1 KGRER
6 AHRTGRAP
14 GRRGEREPGTAPT
27 LGHPGRYGTVRAPIS
42 YILRGA
48 VETVVSEHNRR
59 LHREQAVPPRIVLGD
74 AALFPQQPQRAPD
87 LEPGVGR
94 FDDGVDV

>member
-1 KGRER
+1 PDGGQPAVGARRCAGTHPRSAARAAFPGTADPAPPQRRIARAATVACPVSKGRER

-48 VETVVSEHNRR
+48 VET
-59 LHREQAVPPRIVLGD
+59 
-74 AALFPQQPQRAPD
+74 
-87 LEPGVGR
+87 
-94 FDDGVDV
+94 